1 MDQESSEAFCMCDGA
16 GGDGHWRGDGWN
28 LATSPDEEG
37 GHEQDHEEEQDHQE
51 EQEEE
56 SPADEVLKFRNQ

>member
-1 MDQESSEAFCMCDGA
+1 MDQESSEAFGMCDGA

-51 EQEEE
+51 FN
-56 SPADEVLKFRNQ
+56 SLILTIIIIVNNY

>member
-1 MDQESSEAFCMCDGA
+1 LDQESSEAFGMCDGA

-51 EQEEE
+51 FN
-56 SPADEVLKFRNQ
+56 SLILTIIIIVNNY